1 MPKLPV
7 IKANDLIKALKKTG
21 FIHDRTVGSHMI
33 FYHSDKHKTISVP
46 QHGKKDLG
54 KGLLKGILN
63 DADLSVEELIRLIH

>member
-7 IKANDLIKALKKTG
+7 IKANDLVKALKKDG

-33 FYHSDKHKTISVP
+33 FYNSQKRKTISVP
-46 QHGKKDLG
+46 QHGSRTLG

-63 DADLSVEELIRLIH
+63 DAKLTVEELSKLLH

>member
-7 IKANDLIKALKKTG
+7 IRANDLVRALKKAG
-21 FIHDRTVGSHMI
+21 FVHDRTTGSHMI
-33 FYHSDKHKTISVP
+33 FYNSQKHKTISVP

-63 DADLSVEELIRLIH
+63 DAGISADQLITLLR